1 MGREINLER
10 QGLYRGMRF
19 FTKILFTLFLLSTML
34 LAKGVPAGTQIVNVA
49 QLNYK
54 VNGMDFNTTSNTLI
68 DVVDQVLDL
77 VLVCQTASSVM
88 VQNGEI
94 QRALPFV
101 LENIGN
107 GTDNFTLLPDTNDT
121 TPEVDNRHIYLD
133 DGDGVFSSRDVQVND
148 VNLTADAKAT
158 LFFVSDIPVSATWNL
173 SYNGIEARSSIGGS
187 GIPGKDYNVS
197 NGVTSYY
204 AVDGYKGG
212 VDSALCVY
220 EMSHLGLLL
229 HKTASL
235 SSDQLFTGTII
246 HYKIDVRVE
255 GEGTVS
261 NIIVKDKIP
270 EGTTYKPN
278 TIKLDGAVLSD
289 TGHFVSNTITV
300 PVADM
305 TQADIHVVAFD
316 VEVD

>member
-1 MGREINLER
+1 
-10 QGLYRGMRF
+10 
-19 FTKILFTLFLLSTML
+19 ML

-54 VNGMDFNTTSNTLI
+54 VNGTDFNTTSNILI

-77 VLVCQTASSVM
+77 VLVCQTASSVI
-88 VQNGEI
+88 VQDGES

-107 GTDNFTLLPDTNDT
+107 GTDNFTLLPDTNAT

-133 DGDGVFSSRDVQVND
+133 DGDGVFNNADVQVND
-148 VNLTADAKAT
+148 INLTADAKAT
-158 LFFVSDIPVSATWNL
+158 LFFVSDIPVSATWNH

-187 GIPGKDYNVS
+187 GIPGTDYNIS
-197 NGVTSYY
+197 NGVNSYY

-212 VDSALCVY
+212 VESDLCAY
-220 EMSHLGLLL
+220 EISHLAVHLN
-229 HKTASL
+229 KTATL
-235 SSDQLFTGTII
+235 SSDQLFAGTVV
-246 HYKIDVRVE
+246 HYKIDVTVE

-261 NIIVKDKIP
+261 NIVVKDKIP
-270 EGTTYKPN
+270 AGTTYQPN

-289 TGHFVSNTITV
+289 TGHFVANTVTV

-305 TQADIHVVAFD
+305 TKADVHTVEFD

>member
-1 MGREINLER
+1 M
-10 QGLYRGMRF
+10 QF
-19 FTKILFTLFLLSTML
+19 FTKMLFTIFLLSTML

-54 VNGMDFNTTSNTLI
+54 VNGTDFNTTSNTLI

-77 VLVCQTASSVM
+77 VLVCQTASSVI
-88 VQNGEI
+88 VQDGEL

-107 GTDNFTLLPDTNDT
+107 GTDNFTLIPDTNAT

-133 DGDGVFSSRDVQVND
+133 DGDGIFNNADVQVND
-148 VNLTADAKAT
+148 INLTADTKAT
-158 LFFVSDIPVSATWNL
+158 LFFVSDIPVSATWNH

-187 GIPGKDYNVS
+187 GIPGKDYNMS
-197 NGVTSYY
+197 NGVNSYY
-204 AVDGYKGG
+204 AIDGYKGG
-212 VDSALCVY
+212 VDSALCAY
-220 EMSHLGLLL
+220 EISHLAVLLN
-229 HKTASL
+229 KTATL
-235 SSDQLFTGTII
+235 SSDQLFAGTVV
-246 HYKIDVRVE
+246 HYKIDVTVE
-255 GEGTVS
+255 GEGTVN
-261 NIIVKDKIP
+261 NIVVKDKIP
-270 EGTTYKPN
+270 AGTTYQPN

-289 TGHFVSNTITV
+289 TGHFVVNTVTV

-305 TQADIHVVAFD
+305 TKADVHTVEFD

>member
-1 MGREINLER
+1 LKR
-10 QGLYRGMRF
+10 QGLYRSMQF
-19 FTKILFTLFLLSTML
+19 FTKMLFTIFLLSTML

-54 VNGMDFNTTSNTLI
+54 VNGTDFNTTSNILI

-77 VLVCQTASSVM
+77 VLVCQTASSVI
-88 VQNGEI
+88 VQDGES

-107 GTDNFTLLPDTNDT
+107 GTDNFTLLPDTNAT

-133 DGDGVFSSRDVQVND
+133 DGDGVFNNADVQVND
-148 VNLTADAKAT
+148 INLTADAKAT
-158 LFFVSDIPVSATWNL
+158 LFFVSDIPVSATWNH

-187 GIPGKDYNVS
+187 GIPGTDYNIS
-197 NGVTSYY
+197 NGVNSYY

-212 VDSALCVY
+212 VESDLCAY
-220 EMSHLGLLL
+220 EISHLAVHLN
-229 HKTASL
+229 KTATL
-235 SSDQLFTGTII
+235 SSDQLFAGTVV
-246 HYKIDVRVE
+246 HYKIDVTVE

-261 NIIVKDKIP
+261 NIVVKDKIP
-270 EGTTYKPN
+270 AGTTYQPN

-289 TGHFVSNTITV
+289 TGHFVANTVTV

-305 TQADIHVVAFD
+305 TKADVHTVEFD